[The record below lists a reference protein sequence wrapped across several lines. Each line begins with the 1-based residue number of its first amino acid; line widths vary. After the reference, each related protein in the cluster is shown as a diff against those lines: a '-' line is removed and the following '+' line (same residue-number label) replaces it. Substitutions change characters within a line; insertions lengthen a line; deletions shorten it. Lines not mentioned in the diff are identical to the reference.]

1 MGPGEEPRNS
11 TAKTGPRRWE
21 RRGHR
26 CPRQTLLCP
35 PEGPRSRRTSC
46 TPITYHSDSGPPAS
60 RLKKPRCTGVSR
72 CGKVQL
78 GFRPSPTGLQSPAP
92 LCRETSPLPRPRS
105 LRGLSRP
112 PSEPPAQRAAAH
124 PGCPRP
130 HLQGADFRLPALTP
144 GPHPSPLPVMTT
156 APSSPRHEQGQE
168 TTVGVAF
175 PYAVGITGAFENL
188 WGAGNPLLDTSTFG
202 YHFGVMHQG
211 HSSPIIPSLDT
222 LRVYENLRERLQR
235 KGEVVKG
242 APSPAGSPN
251 PDRPPS
257 ALPRGWLQLWPR
269 RWRWN
274 AEARFPP
281 SHCPRE
287 HEDHTA
293 TPPGPRLKDH
303 GALVAKSATISLPVC
318 PFYRPPTPRP
328 DTQEN
333 SSCPGQTSRSP
344 GATCPLLGDSA
355 ANQAGHAW
363 HWPLSLTQAAPT
375 PTTTQGHICFG
386 KQPVLSY

>member
-1 MGPGEEPRNS
+1 M
-11 TAKTGPRRWE
+11 
-21 RRGHR
+21 
-26 CPRQTLLCP
+26 
-35 PEGPRSRRTSC
+35 
-46 TPITYHSDSGPPAS
+46 
-60 RLKKPRCTGVSR
+60 
-72 CGKVQL
+72 
-78 GFRPSPTGLQSPAP
+78 
-92 LCRETSPLPRPRS
+92 
-105 LRGLSRP
+105 
-112 PSEPPAQRAAAH
+112 
-124 PGCPRP
+124 
-130 HLQGADFRLPALTP
+130 
-144 GPHPSPLPVMTT
+144 
-156 APSSPRHEQGQE
+156 
-168 TTVGVAF
+168 GVAF

-293 TPPGPRLKDH
+293 TPPGPRLKDY
-303 GALVAKSATISLPVC
+303 GAPVAKSATISLPVC

>member
-11 TAKTGPRRWE
+11 TAKTRPWRWE

-35 PEGPRSRRTSC
+35 PEGPRIRRTSC

-92 LCRETSPLPRPRS
+92 LCREASPLPRPRS

-202 YHFGVMHQG
+202 YHFGVMLQG

-235 KGEVVKG
+235 WSRGLPHLLEVLTQTDHP
-242 APSPAGSPN
+242 ALSREAGSSSGQGGGGGMQ
-251 PDRPPS
+251 RPGS
-257 ALPRGWLQLWPR
+257 LPR
-269 RWRWN
+269 
-274 AEARFPP
+274 
-281 SHCPRE
+281 
-287 HEDHTA
+287 TA
-293 TPPGPRLKDH
+293 PENTK
-303 GALVAKSATISLPVC
+303 T
-318 PFYRPPTPRP
+318 
-328 DTQEN
+328 TQ
-333 SSCPGQTSRSP
+333 Q
-344 GATCPLLGDSA
+344 PLLGPASRTMGLRWQSLPPSLYLCA
-355 ANQAGHAW
+355 HSTVPPHPGPTLRKTAPAQVRQVGPPERPALCLGTQLRTRQAMPGIG
-363 HWPLSLTQAAPT
+363 LSL
-375 PTTTQGHICFG
+375 
-386 KQPVLSY
+386 